1 MQVVSYRPKI
11 LQQGDYSTDYLS
23 EIFLKTFKG
32 KLSFQNMSSSRVFFT
47 KIEDHSYVSNLIFSM
62 IIWRAMSTNIF
73 SSEIL

>member
-1 MQVVSYRPKI
+1 MQVVSYTPKV
-11 LQQGDYSTDYLS
+11 LEQGDYSTDYLT
-23 EIFLKTFKG
+23 EIFSETFKG

-47 KIEDHSYVSNLIFSM
+47 NIEDHSYVSNLIFST